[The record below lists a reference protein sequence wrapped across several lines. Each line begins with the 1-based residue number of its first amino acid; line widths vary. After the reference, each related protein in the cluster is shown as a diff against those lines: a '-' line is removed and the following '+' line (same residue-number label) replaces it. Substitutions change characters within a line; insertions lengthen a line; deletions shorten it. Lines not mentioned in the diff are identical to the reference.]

1 MRSKFMPVDTAL
13 VSLNDRITACRL
25 CPRLVD
31 YREQVAR
38 GKRRAFRDEIYW
50 GRPLPGWGDVQAR
63 ILIVGLAPAA
73 HGANR
78 TGRMFTGDRSGDF
91 LYGALFRAGFANQ
104 PVARALND
112 GLELSNVYITSA
124 ARCAPPGNKPTP
136 AELAN
141 CLPYLQAELD
151 LLPKIAVLLAL
162 GKTGF
167 DACLR
172 ALGENG
178 LDLPKPR
185 PQFGHAV
192 QYQVGKYRLVGSYH
206 PSQRNTQTG
215 LLTPEMM
222 DEALALCQ
230 L

>member
-1 MRSKFMPVDTAL
+1 MPVQMEL
-13 VSLNDRITACRL
+13 SIHNDRIITCRL

-38 GKRRAFRDEIYW
+38 EKRRAFRDEIYW
-50 GRPLPGWGDVQAR
+50 GRPVPGWGDPQAR

-104 PVARALND
+104 PEAKALND
-112 GLELSNVYITSA
+112 GLFLKDVYVTNA
-124 ARCAPPGNKPTP
+124 MRCAPPANKPSP

-141 CLPYLQAELD
+141 CLPYLQAELEF
-151 LLPKIAVLLAL
+151 LPNLNALLAL

-172 ALGENG
+172 ALGANG
-178 LDLPKPR
+178 FELPKPR
-185 PQFGHAV
+185 LQFGHAIY
-192 QYQVGKYRLVGSYH
+192 YQVGKYRLIGSYH

-222 DEALALCQ
+222 DEALSLCQ
-230 L
+230 V